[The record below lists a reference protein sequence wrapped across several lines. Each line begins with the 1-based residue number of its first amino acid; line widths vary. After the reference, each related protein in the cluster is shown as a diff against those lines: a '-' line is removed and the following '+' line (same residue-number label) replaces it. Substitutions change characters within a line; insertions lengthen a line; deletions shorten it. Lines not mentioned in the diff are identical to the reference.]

1 MQNQTVKEGKTMA
14 IVAYV
19 FWLGLFLA
27 IFLNNK
33 DKNTFTSFHI
43 RQSFGILLLNLG
55 AGFAYTYINHTFGSI
70 IAVISVVLWIFGFI
84 SALKGEEKLVP
95 LFGNLFQDLFKGLS

>member
-14 IVAYV
+14 IISYI

-27 IFLNNK
+27 VFMNNK

-55 AGFAYTYINHTFGSI
+55 AGFAFQFINYTFGSLV
-70 IAVISVVLWIFGFI
+70 AAISLVLWILGLI
-84 SALKGEEKLVP
+84 SAAKGEEKEVP
-95 LFGNLFQDLFKGLS
+95 LLGKLFQDLFKGLS